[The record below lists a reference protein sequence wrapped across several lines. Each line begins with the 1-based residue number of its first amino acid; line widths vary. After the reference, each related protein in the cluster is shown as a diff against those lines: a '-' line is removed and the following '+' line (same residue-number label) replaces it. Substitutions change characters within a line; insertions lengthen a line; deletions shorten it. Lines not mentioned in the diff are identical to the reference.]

1 MASANAMTI
10 MTNPLVDLTV
20 LMQRRKTQSIKV
32 LLHQII
38 VTFQVITHLVQM
50 INLVNQGSDA
60 IDNIVT
66 LQMITQVKV
75 MKIMAIQ
82 MTTGQVLTLF

>member
-1 MASANAMTI
+1 
-10 MTNPLVDLTV
+10 
-20 LMQRRKTQSIKV
+20 
-32 LLHQII
+32 
-38 VTFQVITHLVQM
+38 M

-75 MKIMAIQ
+75 MKIMTVQ
-82 MTTGQVLTLF
+82 MTTAQVLILF

>member
-1 MASANAMTI
+1 M
-10 MTNPLVDLTV
+10 
-20 LMQRRKTQSIKV
+20 KV

-75 MKIMAIQ
+75 TKIMTVQ
-82 MTTGQVLTLF
+82 MTTAQMLILF